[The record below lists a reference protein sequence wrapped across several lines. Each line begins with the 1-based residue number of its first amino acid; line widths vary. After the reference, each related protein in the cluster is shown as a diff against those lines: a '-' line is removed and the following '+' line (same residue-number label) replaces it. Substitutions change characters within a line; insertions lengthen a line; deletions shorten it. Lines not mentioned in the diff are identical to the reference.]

1 MATQHYNQRA
11 QEKVSLYTTVFRFL
25 DVVNAECERK
35 SVVHGIRGQLIS
47 LLKKRRE
54 KEAEL
59 LATQREAAGGFW
71 AYMKRIAKL
80 RELKAVLSN
89 LNSTIIGWMDTI
101 SSHLMISSKIG
112 KTGNRS
118 TSGF

>member
-25 DVVNAECERK
+25 DVVNAECDRK

-59 LATQREAAGGFW
+59 MALQREAAGGIW
-71 AYMKRIAKL
+71 AYIKRVAKL
-80 RELKAVLSN
+80 KELKTVLSH

-101 SSHLMISSKIG
+101 SSHLMISSKVT
-112 KTGNRS
+112 KTGIRS
-118 TSGF
+118 ISGL